1 MPKLRDLR
9 ADDLEFQVEESKARM
24 AAAGQLRDVL
34 DELELYKHP
43 AWKFFAA
50 RLAAEEAKSIDALVS
65 GDDPGA
71 RERIKIVRHLASIPE
86 KLEEERARL
95 TADLSSALEG
105 ED

>member
-9 ADDLEFQVEESKARM
+9 ADDLELQVEESKARQ
-24 AAAGQLRDVL
+24 ATADQLRAVL
-34 DELELYKHP
+34 DELELYNHP

-50 RLAAEEAKSIDALVS
+50 RLAAEEARSIEALVS

-71 RERIKIVRHLASIPE
+71 REHIKIVRHLASIPE

-95 TADLSSALEG
+95 TAELSALEG